1 MCPSRNKLLLR
12 KDGEGER
19 TEEVKLIF
27 LKTTEQNHH
36 RAFIKYKFPGLTP
49 ESSLDLEYGAMPVG

>member
-12 KDGEGER
+12 KDGEGGR

-27 LKTTEQNHH
+27 LKTTEQNH
-36 RAFIKYKFPGLTP
+36 P
-49 ESSLDLEYGAMPVG
+49 